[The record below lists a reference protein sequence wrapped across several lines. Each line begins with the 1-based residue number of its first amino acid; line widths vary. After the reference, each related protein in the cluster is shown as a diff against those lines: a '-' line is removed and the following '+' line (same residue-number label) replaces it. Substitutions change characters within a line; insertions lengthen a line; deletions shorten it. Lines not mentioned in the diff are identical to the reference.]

1 MVCTRCAIEKLLEEK
16 GKTNKKAPVHEHT
29 GPCGLVVEKAL
40 RRDGW
45 GAGQPILQL
54 KPHPHARQR
63 LLSSTLAS
71 MALPKAGPPR
81 PSHKAQGCPE
91 LRAQLGGPGYACG
104 SGRRTGQRANGT
116 AEFAGTVAGLHTRR
130 SALGTVRNAWVGVDA
145 R

>member
-1 MVCTRCAIEKLLEEK
+1 M
-16 GKTNKKAPVHEHT
+16 
-29 GPCGLVVEKAL
+29 VVEHIGI
-40 RRDGW
+40 DGIAQGRADSATCSSANHGSKDRPSDGTNA
-45 GAGQPILQL
+45 GAS
-54 KPHPHARQR
+54 R
-63 LLSSTLAS
+63 T
-71 MALPKAGPPR
+71 
-81 PSHKAQGCPE
+81 SHKAQGCPE

>member
-63 LLSSTLAS
+63 WLSSTLPKAAPTAQPAAAPTMDPRTAPAMAPMLAPPGPATKPRVAPNSAPSLAAPAMRAVPAAAPAS
-71 MALPKAGPPR
+71 VPMALP
-81 PSHKAQGCPE
+81 S
-91 LRAQLGGPGYACG
+91 LRA
-104 SGRRTGQRANGT
+104 R
-116 AEFAGTVAGLHTRR
+116 
-130 SALGTVRNAWVGVDA
+130 
-145 R
+145 